1 MKFWSFVLLA
11 GLFIG
16 SPVLRAQTAAV
27 PASPPAK
34 EVAVAEGVNGTVF
47 VISAGGRQML
57 LTRGSPLQ
65 VGDAINTT
73 RNSTVRVRFTD
84 GGETVVRPE
93 STLVVQGYSY
103 DSAAPANDN
112 MLLNLVKGGMR
123 ALTGAIGKRGQQD
136 AYQLKVSTAV
146 VGIRGTDFSVR
157 LCQQDCAEVGG
168 AKHSNSATP
177 VGARAVQ
184 VRGVVKVSR
193 HGGALVSLLEGGP
206 VYSGDVLQ
214 TMLDSHVVL
223 VFSDGARVVVNPLSS
238 VGVSEYFHETSASG
252 GTKGSMVIDMFRGG
266 LRFATGLIGK
276 ANPEKVKV
284 RTATSVVGI
293 RGTVFDTVCAP
304 SASAD
309 SGNTADLG
317 SMPCEESLLAQTREG
332 IITLSGSQGEPLVLS
347 AGQSGRVGGPNTAAR
362 TLDVAPGY
370 FQNISTPA
378 PESIPAN
385 MEVLFGAQTLP
396 DTSVGV
402 LLTVH
407 EGRVIL
413 AQAQKDILLDAGES
427 AFAGQAAA
435 PVRLQSTPPI
445 LDHDP
450 FLSGS
455 MFKANMCRR

>member
-1 MKFWSFVLLA
+1 MKLLSFVLIAWLFVGPL
-11 GLFIG
+11 GLH
-16 SPVLRAQTAAV
+16 AQTAAV
-27 PASPPAK
+27 SASPQTK

-47 VISAGGRQML
+47 VISAGGRQNL
-57 LTRGSPLQ
+57 LTRGTPLQ

-84 GGETVVRPE
+84 GAETVVRPE

-103 DSAAPANDN
+103 DKDAPANDN
-112 MLLNLVKGGMR
+112 LLLNLVKGGMR
-123 ALTGAIGKRGQQD
+123 ALTGAIGKRGQPD

-157 LCQQDCAEVGG
+157 LCQQDCNDAGS

-177 VGARAVQ
+177 VAARAVQ
-184 VRGVVKVSR
+184 VRGTVKVS
-193 HGGALVSLLEGGP
+193 HDGGVQIDLAEGRP
-206 VYSGDVLQ
+206 VYSGDVLN
-214 TMLDSHVVL
+214 TMLNSHVVL
-223 VFSDGARVVVNPLSS
+223 VFSDGARVVVNPSS
-238 VGVSEYFHETSASG
+238 QITVAEYVHVTSPAG

-276 ANPEKVKV
+276 ASPEKVKV

-293 RGTVFDTVCAP
+293 RGTVFDAVCAP

-309 SGNTADLG
+309 SGSAADLG
-317 SMPCEESLLAQTREG
+317 NMPCDESLLVQTREG
-332 IITLSGSQGEPLVLS
+332 TVTLSGSQGEPLVLP

-362 TLDVAPGY
+362 ALDVAPGY

-378 PESIPAN
+378 PESVPAN
-385 MEVLFGAQTLP
+385 MEVLFGAQALP
-396 DTSVGV
+396 DTSTGV

-427 AFAGQAAA
+427 AFAGQSAA

-445 LDHDP
+445 LDRDP